1 MLLSNRVSG
10 NSPKKLTPHL
20 TLPNPLVRL
29 CLCLNMRLQCACP
42 RVPTPPPSSTLS
54 PRASAAD
61 KRHGHRNAHTHT
73 HTHTHTQVSSTL
85 QPRTTTCATRC
96 GRSWSSS
103 RVLTRTS
110 CHGCTWCAL
119 APSLASPPPSPNS
132 SRYNFF
138 SSATTCSEHNLYPAS
153 HPPSPN

>member
-73 HTHTHTQVSSTL
+73 HTHTHTGFLYVAA
-85 QPRTTTCATRC
+85 PDHHMRDKM
-96 GRSWSSS
+96 RSQLVIFKSPHTYVMSWLYVVCFGTFIGFSSS
-103 RVLTRTS
+103 FPKLIQVQFFFFGHHVL
-110 CHGCTWCAL
+110 
-119 APSLASPPPSPNS
+119 
-132 SRYNFF
+132 
-138 SSATTCSEHNLYPAS
+138 
-153 HPPSPN
+153 